1 MGPSQTFRYRRRR
14 YLEEK
19 VFAAIRSKPAQSNA
33 ELDRTTRRLKAFHH
47 DLSTDV
53 ACGSEIP
60 LNSPFHPHRHGLP
73 LSFLSPNCF
82 PRSRWLHFA
91 WSLLWLYLGAQ
102 RVDPTSLVT
111 QHFSLKS
118 GSGRKCVKLDGK
130 NSALIT
136 TPSITD
142 IV

>member
-1 MGPSQTFRYRRRR
+1 MG
-14 YLEEK
+14 K

-73 LSFLSPNCF
+73 PSPIFMGTAFILVSKLLSTLSPASF
-82 PRSRWLHFA
+82 RLVPPLALSRSPTRRPNFT
-91 WSLLWLYLGAQ
+91 S
-102 RVDPTSLVT
+102 DPTL
-111 QHFSLKS
+111 Q
-118 GSGRKCVKLDGK
+118 
-130 NSALIT
+130 
-136 TPSITD
+136 P
-142 IV
+142 